1 MSLGLNTILRANI
14 DQETASEIDQQEKS
28 SNKRIDIQVLFENGM
43 AQDFIAPEEVDTFR
57 SPYNIRYRAVTA
69 NEQQHAELLSVAE
82 EYFNGNIADAVG
94 WVIKRGLKNPR
105 KEIPAPRKERV
116 INPKAKI
123 EESAADI
130 SAPTSQALIEHRQRL
145 GLSQRQLAAQIGMSR
160 GLIADIELARP
171 RHSSGALRNCLFLR
185 LKEIANTVGIS
196 LGG

>member
-14 DQETASEIDQQEKS
+14 DQETANEIDQQEKTL
-28 SNKRIDIQVLFENGM
+28 NKKIDIQVLFETGM
-43 AQDFIAPEEVDTFR
+43 AQDFIAPEAIDTFR
-57 SPYNIRYRAVTA
+57 SPYGIRYRAVTA

-94 WVIKRGLKNPR
+94 WVIKRGVANPR
-105 KEIPAPRKERV
+105 KEVPAPRKERV
-116 INPKAKI
+116 LKPRVKI
-123 EESAADI
+123 EENPEDL
-130 SAPTSQALIEHRQRL
+130 SAPTSQVLIEHRQRL

-171 RHSSGALRNCLFLR
+171 SHSSGALRNRLFSG
-185 LKEIANTVGIS
+185 LKEIANTAGIS